1 MYDPEE
7 RELEELSGCIGCLS
21 LVVIIFGAAAI
32 FAFVWWV
39 GALVGWW

>member
-21 LVVIIFGAAAI
+21 MVVIISAI